1 MAISQ
6 KTKSGMLPVAIAAG
20 ILCGWLLP
28 GGVQKVSLLI
38 PYLVAGMLLVAYS
51 KLSFKHIKISKMH
64 LLLFVVQTA
73 GSLILWKLISLWNP
87 QLGQEAFICL
97 FCPIAISA
105 PVVVGMLGGS
115 LSSVVTYILFS
126 YLAMT
131 VTAPLLLPLVS
142 AGAVA
147 GTSASAAAGTAA
159 AINGSFLISSLSIA
173 KKVMPLILIPLLL
186 AALLKW
192 KARKTVVFLQNNQ
205 SIAFYLW
212 AFTLALVIGKSTTYV
227 IAEPKSMIPQE
238 LGLAAVS
245 LVCCLLQFGAGRL
258 IGIRCKNPVA
268 ATQSLGQKNVAFS
281 MWLIFSYMDPMLS
294 VGMAAYSIFQN
305 IVNSLQIYLH
315 SCKEKQYP
323 Q

>member
-20 ILCGWLLP
+20 ILCGWLVP
-28 GGVQKVSLLI
+28 GGVRKVSILI

-51 KLSFKHIKISKMH
+51 KLSFRHIKISGMH

-73 GSLILWKLISLWNP
+73 GSLILWKVVSLWNP

-115 LSSVVTYILFS
+115 ISSVVTYILFS

-131 VTAPLLLPLVS
+131 VTAPLLLPLFS
-142 AGAVA
+142 G
-147 GTSASAAAGTAA
+147 AAAGTAA
-159 AINGSFLISSLSIA
+159 AINYSFLLSSLSIA

-238 LGLAAVS
+238 LALAAVS

-258 IGIRCKNPVA
+258 IGIRFKNPVA

-305 IVNSLQIYLH
+305 IVNSVQIYLH
-315 SCKEKQYP
+315 AGKESRHSQ
-323 Q
+323 